1 MKINSDEFCYL
12 SQSTSFL
19 SWLHATNEK
28 LYSGLIEHLKKAAG
42 CKSNKQKM
50 LETLQEIRKHR
61 DQVKLL
67 EQFLRRHY
75 PGIIISDTAAPASPN
90 LNKHKVF
97 EHYDPG
103 LVTYPRRLIVLAS
116 DVGDLEVTVLDFCAQ
131 QAHCEHIIIED
142 RAYIEFLP
150 AEHLSL
156 ISKIPDKNWM
166 IRRYKRR

>member
-1 MKINSDEFCYL
+1 
-12 SQSTSFL
+12 
-19 SWLHATNEK
+19 
-28 LYSGLIEHLKKAAG
+28 
-42 CKSNKQKM
+42 M

-75 PGIIISDTAAPASPN
+75 PGIIISDTVSAASNP
-90 LNKHKVF
+90 NKHKVF

-103 LVTYPRRLIVLAS
+103 LITYPRRLIVLAA
-116 DVGDLEVTVLDFCAQ
+116 DVGDLQAAVLDFCAQ
-131 QAHCEHIIIED
+131 QAHCEHIIVED

-150 AEHLSL
+150 ADHLSL

-166 IRRYKRR
+166 IRRYKRK